1 MLFFLA
7 PPHLTV
13 VASILQHFVPCLMVV
28 SYVERVFCGDQMGTG
43 FFWHLVETMMFC
55 FFFPQYIFTL
65 PPNEK
70 AKNTVPV

>member
-1 MLFFLA
+1 
-7 PPHLTV
+7 
-13 VASILQHFVPCLMVV
+13 MVV